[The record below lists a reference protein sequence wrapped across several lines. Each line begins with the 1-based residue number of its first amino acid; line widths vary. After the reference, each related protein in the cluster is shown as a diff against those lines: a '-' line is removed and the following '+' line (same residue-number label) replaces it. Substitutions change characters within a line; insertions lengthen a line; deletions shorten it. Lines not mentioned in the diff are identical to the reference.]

1 MKKVLSSTA
10 ATAALLAAAVSA
22 HAQELS
28 ASANVA
34 LTNDYVFRGVSQTN
48 EDPALQGGFDLSI
61 GPGFYAGVWGS
72 NVDFSP
78 DEGSLEVDYY
88 GGWAKEWDNGLGLD
102 VGVIY
107 YDYFPSSVAE
117 FTEIYAQLS
126 WNFIGVN
133 IWRDINSDQDDYT
146 VFEGTLAY
154 EFPDTGFSIDALAGK
169 VDPDDGPDDYGY
181 WNVGGTYSFGEGW
194 ALDLRYHDTNSKG
207 GELFGNN
214 ADGRGVLSI
223 SREM

>member
-1 MKKVLSSTA
+1 LKKIFSSA
-10 ATAALLAAAVSA
+10 AVTGVLLASAVSA

-61 GPGFYAGVWGS
+61 GPGFYAGIWGS

-78 DEGSLEVDYY
+78 GEGSLEVDYY
-88 GGWAKEWDNGLGLD
+88 GGWSKEWDNGLGLD
-102 VGVIY
+102 VGLIY

-133 IWRDINSDQDDYT
+133 IWWDVNSDQEDYK
-146 VFEGTLAY
+146 VYEGTLAY
-154 EFPDTGFSIDALAGK
+154 EFPNTGIGVDGLIGK
-169 VDPDDGPDDYGY
+169 VDPDSGTGDYGY

-194 ALDLRYHDTNSKG
+194 GLDLRYHDTDSD
-207 GELFGNN
+207 GEKLFANN
-214 ADGRGVLSI
+214 ATDRVVFSI
-223 SREM
+223 SKEM